1 MHGTS
6 LVYTSVISYVS
17 LYYEVQSLMVEG
29 YALVSSIE
37 IEDLFGISKYTISLF
52 EKIKIS
58 GIQMLLLII
67 IFMGKFIKISDL

>member
-6 LVYTSVISYVS
+6 LVCTSVISYVS